1 MNHSHYRIPF
11 RADLLFEGKDIP
23 TCDLGESIAQHIQ
36 LLVTTR
42 FGENRFDPDYGNGIW
57 QLEFE
62 RSVSEAR
69 WEESFRQSVIKAV
82 SDYESRLM
90 DVDAELKIEMVEKV
104 YPMKKYTEIKK
115 KVVILVRGKLVE
127 TGEPYTFRTELY
139 LSPMSID

>member
-1 MNHSHYRIPF
+1 MSHPHYKIPF
-11 RADLLFEGKDIP
+11 RADLLFEGKDMP

-36 LLVTTR
+36 LLITTR
-42 FGENRFDPDYGNGIW
+42 FGEHRFDYDYGNGIW
-57 QLEFE
+57 QMEFE

-82 SDYESRLM
+82 SEYEARLT

-104 YPMKKYTEIKK
+104 YPMKKFTEVKK
-115 KVVILVRGKLVE
+115 KVIILVRGKLTE
-127 TGEPYTFRTELY
+127 TGEPFTFRTELY